1 MNLHRVIILAAFL
14 SVAGGALAEAPKP
27 EPGFLATAFGR
38 AADFS
43 PVYPTQHFPSENNE
57 VMVIFRLPGG
67 HSFKKVT
74 GVWNKLEGSADA
86 PTVRDLGRRDNV
98 LPPGSDRGWFTN
110 RVSAPG
116 RYRFDLLA
124 DGTLWRTAE
133 FTVLPPATSPPP
145 FVPQDLFPLIKGA
158 EWHYEVRVQAAPG
171 VDLSIQG
178 IAPEPDGSLRMLTRS
193 LLERIG
199 PKGALLGA
207 YVGDKRLPSAGSLF
221 LWSPIGL
228 QELKE
233 MMVLADMAGA
243 PVPPPHVRLPLPL
256 TAPRRWTY
264 ESKQAGEAYTATLW
278 GPVPIEGPAGV
289 KPGYV
294 VLEDHKPQS
303 TGSPGVGGYE
313 TIQQTLE
320 RQYQYG
326 VGLVRESMVQAVR
339 GRMRMRADKVLTKAS
354 IPSGGE
360 RAPMAAAPMKLQTA
374 SPSVVT
380 PPAKAAPT
388 SAPAPKAAPPA
399 KTDAPVAAG
408 MGILRL
414 VIGPWLPP
422 FDPNGGW
429 WGVARAGD
437 GPNKILKRVTDSPE
451 QVLASGRYDVYWAQ
465 DSDNAG
471 SPLLV
476 ASGIEVKADAVADV
490 AVDSGV
496 RLKLAAWVPPR
507 DPRYGWWGL
516 TRPGD
521 KPAKRLIWTKGLDRL
536 LAPPGSYDV
545 YWVQDYDT
553 LDAPF
558 LVASKVE
565 VKSGG
570 PTDVILD
577 SGFALKAAAWV
588 PTRDPR
594 YGWWGLT
601 RPGDKPANRL
611 IWTKQG
617 THLLAPPGVYD
628 IYWVQDYDALD
639 APLLLASKVEI
650 KAGALT
656 PVIADSGVEIKV
668 AAWVPARHKSYG
680 WWGLTRPGDK
690 PATRVVW
697 TKQDTHL
704 LAPPGVYDLYWVQD
718 YDTSGAPLL
727 LASKVEVKSGA
738 LATVPAAS
746 GLRLKLPAGTPP
758 LDARYG
764 WWGAVPAGGKPD
776 ERLNWSK
783 GRADLPIL
791 LPPGT
796 YDVFLKQNYE
806 QEPRCLQA
814 GVAVKE
820 NQLTEVEPDR
830 PAKPA
835 PAPAAPAAVKPAA
848 AAPAVPVPAA
858 APMPAP
864 ALAAPP
870 LSLPAAGPAAALVP
884 LPAAAPAGSPAGE
897 IRRLEGHTDKI
908 ACVAASPDGRRA
920 LSCGDDKTLRLWDL
934 ETGKQLRISEGHPNY
949 GAAVVFSPDGRFA
962 LLSGGG
968 DWRAGRFFAGT
979 DLALHLWDL
988 ERWQDVRQL
997 AGHTGVVW
1005 GLALSADSRRAL
1017 SCSGLGNN
1025 DNTVRLWDVEAGK
1038 PIRSLAGHTAWV
1050 RSVALLPDGRRAA
1063 SAGWDK
1069 TVRLWD
1075 LETGQ
1080 ELRQWTDSATGLL
1093 NAVAASPDGRFL
1105 LTGGGRTGNASGA
1118 CPVRLWDLDKPQ
1130 EVRRFDGHT
1139 ARVWSVAFSPDG
1151 TRALSSAA
1159 DRTIRLWDVASG
1171 RQLACLEGHTDE
1183 VRKVVFVPPDGRRAL
1198 SAGHDK
1204 TLRLWD
1210 LPK

>member
-588 PTRDPR
+588 PPRDPR

-764 WWGAVPAGGKPD
+764 WWGAVPRVPQLVRGRWDPFRPGRPGSQVPPHRTGGGAPHGPSVAAHGLAPPLVVPVLRRGD
-776 ERLNWSK
+776 ARAMARRDQVGAATRPRARAPGALRGPSRQAQALLRRGDGAHRPGGQPPERTHGQAPPQDRVRASVAP
-783 GRADLPIL
+783 GRPRRRVGLSRV
-791 LPPGT
+791 PPARARGGH
-796 YDVFLKQNYE
+796 L
-806 QEPRCLQA
+806 
-814 GVAVKE
+814 
-820 NQLTEVEPDR
+820 DR
-830 PAKPA
+830 PASHLHGARAHGA
-835 PAPAAPAAVKPAA
+835 PSHR
-848 AAPAVPVPAA
+848 
-858 APMPAP
+858 
-864 ALAAPP
+864 ALQARP
-870 LSLPAAGPAAALVP
+870 G
-884 LPAAAPAGSPAGE
+884 GCHC
-897 IRRLEGHTDKI
+897 RRRQGGARGRH
-908 ACVAASPDGRRA
+908 VAAEPRTRPRNRPEDAPRR
-920 LSCGDDKTLRLWDL
+920 
-934 ETGKQLRISEGHPNY
+934 
-949 GAAVVFSPDGRFA
+949 
-962 LLSGGG
+962 
-968 DWRAGRFFAGT
+968 
-979 DLALHLWDL
+979 
-988 ERWQDVRQL
+988 
-997 AGHTGVVW
+997 
-1005 GLALSADSRRAL
+1005 SAQ
-1017 SCSGLGNN
+1017 G
-1025 DNTVRLWDVEAGK
+1025 
-1038 PIRSLAGHTAWV
+1038 
-1050 RSVALLPDGRRAA
+1050 
-1063 SAGWDK
+1063 
-1069 TVRLWD
+1069 
-1075 LETGQ
+1075 
-1080 ELRQWTDSATGLL
+1080 
-1093 NAVAASPDGRFL
+1093 
-1105 LTGGGRTGNASGA
+1105 
-1118 CPVRLWDLDKPQ
+1118 
-1130 EVRRFDGHT
+1130 
-1139 ARVWSVAFSPDG
+1139 
-1151 TRALSSAA
+1151 
-1159 DRTIRLWDVASG
+1159 
-1171 RQLACLEGHTDE
+1171 
-1183 VRKVVFVPPDGRRAL
+1183 
-1198 SAGHDK
+1198 
-1204 TLRLWD
+1204 
-1210 LPK
+1210 